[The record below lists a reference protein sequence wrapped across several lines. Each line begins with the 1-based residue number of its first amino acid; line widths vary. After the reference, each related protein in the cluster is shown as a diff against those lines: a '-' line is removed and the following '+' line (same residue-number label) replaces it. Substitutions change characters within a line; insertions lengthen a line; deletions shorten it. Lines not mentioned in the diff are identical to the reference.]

1 MKSQKSRTWIESN
14 GLFIISGGLCLASS
28 GLDGTYMAAWMGKAP
43 YLGYI
48 LNTTSD
54 IATLALSYWYGRLRM
69 DYSSVKRARSSLLL
83 IADLV
88 AVGFSWFFSWRQLLR
103 VMPSIEGAN
112 TQWVAPIAAAFI
124 PILNAA
130 MGYTQALRVGRMT
143 TKKDTEDTQ
152 DTQTA
157 AQVTAHVSG
166 NGREKPYKVCSLCGF
181 TAYSPQAYA
190 GHCKGAE
197 HKRRAAASSTRI
209 GV

>member
-1 MKSQKSRTWIESN
+1 MKSQKARAWVENN
-14 GLFIISGGLCLASS
+14 GLFVISGGLCLASS
-28 GLDGTYMAAWMGKAP
+28 GLDGAYMATWMGKAP
-43 YLGYI
+43 WLGYV

-54 IATLALSYWYGRLRM
+54 AATLALSYWYGRLRM

-83 IADLV
+83 VADLV

-103 VMPSIEGAN
+103 VLPSIEGVN
-112 TQWVAPIAAAFI
+112 TWWVAPTAAVFI

-130 MGYTQALRVGRMT
+130 LGYGQALRAGRV
-143 TKKDTEDTQ
+143 KAEKDTEDTQ
-152 DTQTA
+152 TA
-157 AQVTAHVSG
+157 AQITAHVSG
-166 NGREKPYKVCSLCGF
+166 NGREKPYKICSLCGF

-197 HKRRAAASSTRI
+197 HKRRVAASDTRI